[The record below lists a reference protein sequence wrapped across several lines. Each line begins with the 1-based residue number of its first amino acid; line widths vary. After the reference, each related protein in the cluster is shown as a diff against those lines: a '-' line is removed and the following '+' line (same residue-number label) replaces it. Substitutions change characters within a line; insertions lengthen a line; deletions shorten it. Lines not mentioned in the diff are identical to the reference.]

1 MTIDPTTLTIT
12 EASEA
17 LRKKDYSATE
27 LTEAVLARATSQNP
41 NINAYAEF
49 FDDARAV
56 AKQADALLA
65 KGEGG
70 PLAGIPI
77 ALKDNM
83 LVAGKISASG
93 SKILM
98 NHRAVYDG
106 TVVKKL
112 KEAGA
117 VILGRTN
124 MDEFAM
130 GSSSESCVYGLVKN
144 PIDPT
149 RVPGGSSGGSAA
161 SVAMGG
167 ALGAFGSDTG
177 GSIRQPASFCG
188 IVGMKP
194 TYGAVSRYGLMAM
207 ASSLDQIG
215 PFAKT
220 VADAELLYRAILGY
234 DPNDSTSVPMDNP
247 LRAILPK
254 KEKLTIGVPESFI
267 AMDGLDADVREN
279 FRDKIASLKDAGHTI
294 KTIDLPSLP
303 YALSVYY
310 VIMPAEV
317 SSNLSRY
324 DGIRYGFSKDADTL
338 AKVYAESRGE
348 GFGKEARRRIL
359 MGTYVLSAGYYDAY
373 YNKAVAVRRLIA
385 DEFARAFQS
394 VDVIA
399 TPTAPS
405 PAYKL
410 HEKTTDP
417 LQMYLGDIFT
427 VPANIAGIP
436 AISVPSGT
444 VVRDGTELPVGIQFM
459 AAPFH
464 EDRLFAIGKSAETR
478 KSSAA

>member
-1 MTIDPTTLTIT
+1 
-12 EASEA
+12 
-17 LRKKDYSATE
+17 
-27 LTEAVLARATSQNP
+27 
-41 NINAYAEF
+41 
-49 FDDARAV
+49 
-56 AKQADALLA
+56 
-65 KGEGG
+65 
-70 PLAGIPI
+70 
-77 ALKDNM
+77 
-83 LVAGKISASG
+83 
-93 SKILM
+93 
-98 NHRAVYDG
+98 
-106 TVVKKL
+106 
-112 KEAGA
+112 
-117 VILGRTN
+117 
-124 MDEFAM
+124 
-130 GSSSESCVYGLVKN
+130 
-144 PIDPT
+144 
-149 RVPGGSSGGSAA
+149 
-161 SVAMGG
+161 
-167 ALGAFGSDTG
+167 
-177 GSIRQPASFCG
+177 
-188 IVGMKP
+188 
-194 TYGAVSRYGLMAM
+194 MAM

-234 DPNDSTSVPMDNP
+234 DRSDSTSVPMDNP

-279 FRDKIASLKDAGHTI
+279 FRDKIAYLKDAGHTI

-324 DGIRYGFSKDADTL
+324 DGIRYGFSKEADTL
-338 AKVYAESRGE
+338 ARVYAESRGE

-444 VVRDGTELPVGIQFM
+444 VVRDGVELPVGIQFM

-464 EDRLFAIGKSAETR
+464 EDRLFAIGKSAEIR
-478 KSSAA
+478 KSSTM